1 MELSDSELVERVRG
15 GDDDAFRLIVERHS
29 RALFRAAYRITGN
42 SADADD
48 VVQETF
54 MRAYRQLSNFES
66 RAALTTWLH
75 RIAVNCSLDLI
86 DSRKRRDN
94 RTEHVEDLSSIA
106 SQTASPDRILLGTEM
121 QKAVAVALDGMSGNE
136 RTAFVLRH
144 FEGMPLEEIGEVL
157 GTRMNATK
165 NTVFRAVQ
173 KVRQHLQPYV
183 DSRPYGQGSTV

>member
-1 MELSDSELVERVRG
+1 MEQSDSELVERVRG

-29 RALFRAAYRITGN
+29 RVLFRSAYRITGN

-54 MRAYRQLSNFES
+54 MRAYRQLANFES

-75 RIAVNCSLDLI
+75 RIAVNCALDLI
-86 DSRKRRDN
+86 DSRKRRDS
-94 RTEHVEDLSSIA
+94 RVEDVEDLSTIA
-106 SQTASPDRILLGTEM
+106 SRDASPDRILLGSEM

-144 FEGMPLEEIGEVL
+144 FEGMPLEEIGQVL
-157 GTRMNATK
+157 GTRLNATK

-183 DSRPYGQGSTV
+183 DHRPVGQGSTV